1 MPRLYVPDLQAAYSC
16 RQTVPA
22 FIDGRV
28 YRNVEYATCAR
39 DAASTPATHR
49 LEHSNVLCSCAP
61 AGGNLF
67 CSRASPDAG
76 LTTRIR
82 RRAHDS
88 NDSVPPRTAKA
99 EVLSPARV
107 VPTAVGR

>member
-1 MPRLYVPDLQAAYSC
+1 MMPRLYVPDLQAAYSC

-28 YRNVEYATCAR
+28 YRNVEYANFAR

-61 AGGNLF
+61 AGG
-67 CSRASPDAG
+67 P
-76 LTTRIR
+76 R
-82 RRAHDS
+82 R
-88 NDSVPPRTAKA
+88 PPKLPHLWPPQT
-99 EVLSPARV
+99 PP
-107 VPTAVGR
+107 PTDG